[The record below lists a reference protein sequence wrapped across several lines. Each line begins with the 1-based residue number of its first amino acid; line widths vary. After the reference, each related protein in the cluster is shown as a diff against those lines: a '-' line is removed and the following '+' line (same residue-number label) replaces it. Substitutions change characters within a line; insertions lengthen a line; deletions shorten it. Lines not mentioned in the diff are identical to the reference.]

1 MSADSSRRRSRS
13 SCTIMRRLNCEKPLW
28 MFQVAMDSVCVMCGG
43 PCRQFIVPGAIHTR
57 MWKGLKSVFLSYQ
70 SSASARLRK
79 ATTR

>member
-1 MSADSSRRRSRS
+1 MKRKRVFRAKIDT
-13 SCTIMRRLNCEKPLW
+13 TIDPKWFLKIALRA
-28 MFQVAMDSVCVMCGG
+28 V
-43 PCRQFIVPGAIHTR
+43 PCHRFMVPGAIHTR